1 MNRYTIKQL
10 NKFKSAAENKTRAK
24 VISMKNFQD
33 KETPQELFS
42 TTRQKTKIRNV
53 FATNILTSIIS
64 VIENHSVGWT
74 FW

>member
-10 NKFKSAAENKTRAK
+10 KKFKSAVENKTRAK

>member
-10 NKFKSAAENKTRAK
+10 NKFKSAAENTTRAK

-64 VIENHSVGWT
+64 VMENHSVGWT